1 MSESS
6 LLMIPGPVPTSEE
19 MRSVLSDEMINHRG
33 EEFKELFG
41 ECQEF
46 LQQFFGTQNDI
57 VIVSGSG
64 TAAMEMAVSNV
75 VGTNET
81 VVCIYNGTFGERF
94 EEITQGFTS
103 SVRSVNMGWGE
114 SFDLARIEEAID
126 ESVDVV
132 TMVHAETSVGLVNP
146 AKAVGKI
153 AKEHDAVFIV
163 DCITSVGCETVKVD
177 EWGIDLAVT
186 ASQKAIGAPPGLS
199 AIAVSDHA
207 KSRLNPDV
215 SSYYLDLASHIERAK
230 NQQTPTTCSVPLYRA
245 FHHGLRHIDSIGLGT
260 AIHQHARFS
269 GAIRAGLRAM
279 GMSSF
284 PTVNEVSALT
294 NGVVVAEVPRGLNA
308 SEIVGGLEEQ
318 GVIIKTGL
326 GPATD
331 DTVRIGI
338 MGAISEDDVLR
349 TIRGLESVLGSFD
362 HQVTTDPVNAAR
374 SYLNEYGEDTEGA

>member
-19 MRSVLSDEMINHRG
+19 MRSVLSEKMINHRG
-33 EEFKELFG
+33 EEFKALFG

-46 LQQFFGTQNDI
+46 LQQFFGTRNDI

-75 VGTNET
+75 IGADET
-81 VVCIYNGTFGERF
+81 VVCIYNGTFGARF
-94 EEITQGFTS
+94 EEISQGFTAN
-103 SVRSVNMGWGE
+103 VRSVDMGWGE

-126 ESVDVV
+126 ETVDAV

-146 AKAVGKI
+146 VRAVGEIVKD
-153 AKEHDAVFIV
+153 HDAVFVV
-163 DCITSVGCETVKVD
+163 DCITSVGCETVNVD

-230 NQQTPTTCSVPLYRA
+230 NQQTPTTCSVPLFRA
-245 FHHGLRHIDSIGLGT
+245 FHQGLRHIDSVGLET
-260 AIHQHARFS
+260 AIRQHARFS

-294 NGVVVAEVPRGLNA
+294 NGVVVAAVPPGVSA
-308 SEIVGGLEEQ
+308 SEIVGGLEEK

-326 GPATD
+326 GPVRD
-331 DTVRIGI
+331 DAIRIGT

-349 TIRGLESVLGSFD
+349 TIRSLESVLDSLNQ
-362 HQVTTDPVNAAR
+362 QVTTDPVDATR
-374 SYLNEYGEDTEGA
+374 SYLNEYSENTEGT